1 MNVRRYKVVRR
12 VEETPNAVSIYL
24 SAADDL
30 PLQPFR
36 AGQYLMLRIPEV
48 GERAYVLSAFS
59 AQPKTYRVT
68 VALNG
73 RPDVSGSHA
82 STYWHNAVAIGDV
95 LEAVGPVGSFHLPD
109 RLDRPFAVISAGIG
123 EAPMTAIAEELAV
136 RAPRHRAWFLHGT
149 TNGATF
155 ALKSK
160 LGFLRSDLPNSQW
173 RIWYSRPRS
182 SDRQDRDYNILGQ
195 LDLGIFDQL
204 QPTNEFDF
212 YACGPDEFVASTTT
226 SLRKLGIP
234 GSRIKTEALGR
245 AGEVDLEVVGEDID
259 VAPLEPR
266 TINFIRSGKRAT
278 WTPNH
283 GSILEFAEYLGL
295 TAAFS
300 CRTGMCG
307 KCAQRIVSGRVIPI
321 RKTHAIPCEGHQ
333 LMCSNVP
340 DSDLVIDL

>member
-1 MNVRRYKVVRR
+1 MSDATRSFAGSRKRQ
-12 VEETPNAVSIYL
+12 TPFPSISLQRTICRCSRFGQGSTLCFASLRWVSARMFYRPSLLNRKLIA
-24 SAADDL
+24 S
-30 PLQPFR
+30 QSR
-36 AGQYLMLRIPEV
+36 SMV
-48 GERAYVLSAFS
+48 G
-59 AQPKTYRVT
+59 
-68 VALNG
+68 
-73 RPDVSGSHA
+73 PDASGSHA
-82 STYWHNAVAIGDV
+82 STYWHNTVAIGDV
-95 LEAVGPVGSFHLPD
+95 LEAVGPTGSFHLPD
-109 RLDRPFAVISAGIG
+109 RLDRPLAVISAGIG

-136 RAPRHRAWFLHGT
+136 RAPHHRAWFLHGT

-155 ALKSK
+155 ALKGK

-195 LDLGIFDQL
+195 LVLVIFDQL

-212 YACGPDEFVASTTT
+212 YACGADEFVASTTS

-295 TAAFS
+295 AAAFS

-307 KCAQRIVSGRVIPI
+307 KCAQRIVSGHVIPI